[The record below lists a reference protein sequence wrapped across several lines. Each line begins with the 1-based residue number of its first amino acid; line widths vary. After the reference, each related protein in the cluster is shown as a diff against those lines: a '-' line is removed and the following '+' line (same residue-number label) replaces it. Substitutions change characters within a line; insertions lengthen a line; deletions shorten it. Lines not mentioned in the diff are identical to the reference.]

1 MGGVERSRT
10 NMEQKRGSL
19 AKAICGTANDG
30 QLRPVRFEMALTVKL
45 KQMFITSNLRRKR
58 YLLF

>member
-30 QLRPVRFEMALTVKL
+30 QLRPNSAANTASKVHICR
-45 KQMFITSNLRRKR
+45 
-58 YLLF
+58 